1 MANTTFSGPVRSKN
15 GFEDISVADSTG
27 VETTN
32 STFSNNTS
40 IGGTL
45 AVTGASTL
53 TGALSVTGAITGLRS
68 VNTDFNAAGAK
79 TETLTAAQSGT
90 LFLINGAAANI
101 VNLPALSTGNVG
113 VTYDFQLT
121 VAVGGSVTTTFVL
134 PGSAVSNFQ
143 GMLSLVA
150 GTAANAVSDV
160 AGDTLTL
167 PNSTVANARISM
179 TCVVDDGTN
188 STWMV
193 TALSTPIA
201 TIS

>member
-1 MANTTFSGPVRSKN
+1 MANTTFSGPIRSKN
-15 GFEDISVADSTG
+15 GFEDITVAASTG
-27 VETTN
+27 IETTN
-32 STFSNNTS
+32 STYGENAS

-45 AVTGASTL
+45 
-53 TGALSVTGAITGLRS
+53 SVTGAVTGLRS
-68 VNTDFNAAGAK
+68 VNTDFNAATAK
-79 TETLTAAQSGT
+79 KETLTAAQSGT

-143 GMLSLVA
+143 GMLTLVS
-150 GTAANAVSDV
+150 GTAANPVSDV

-188 STWMV
+188 STWMA

-201 TIS
+201 TIA